1 MITNFEIGGKL
12 IFYDVTNACFNI
24 RPITC
29 SFRRYLCNQLRIS
42 TALKAVALWKVS
54 NFFFFASVYQQSTQS
69 TEFKHKSRLSNRL
82 ALKLGPFDKKLHF
95 SPKRPNLQLNDDFGF
110 R

>member
-12 IFYDVTNACFNI
+12 ILYDVTNACFNI

-82 ALKLGPFDKKLHF
+82 ALKLGPFDKKFH
-95 SPKRPNLQLNDDFGF
+95 QNDPTYS
-110 R
+110 